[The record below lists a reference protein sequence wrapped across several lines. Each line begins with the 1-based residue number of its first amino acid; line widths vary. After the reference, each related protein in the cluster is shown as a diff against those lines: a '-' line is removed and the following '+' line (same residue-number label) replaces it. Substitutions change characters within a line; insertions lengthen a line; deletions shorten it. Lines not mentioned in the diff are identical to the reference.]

1 MGLQQRKT
9 GRGWWCQRFSSFPTA
24 QRPPSPQVIAVKSR
38 PGAASPS
45 ARSPGRSGIMKSVWT
60 PRHTE
65 EQVAL
70 DRA

>member
-1 MGLQQRKT
+1 MGPQQRKT
-9 GRGWWCQRFSSFPTA
+9 GRGCVFSGSFPTA
-24 QRPPSPQVIAVKSR
+24 PRPPSPQVIAVKSR

-45 ARSPGRSGIMKSVWT
+45 APSPGRGGIMTSVWK

-70 DRA
+70 DRV